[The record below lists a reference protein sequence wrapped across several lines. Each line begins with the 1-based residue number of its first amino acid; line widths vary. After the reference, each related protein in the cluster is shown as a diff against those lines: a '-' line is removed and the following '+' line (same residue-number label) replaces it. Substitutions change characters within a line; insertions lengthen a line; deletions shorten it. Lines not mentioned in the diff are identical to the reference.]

1 MIFGEYS
8 YEDDIRVQR
17 QEAFED
23 GIEKGIAQ
31 GVAQQKAEDEKLL
44 AEERTLNAQK
54 DARIAELEAL
64 LAKK

>member
-31 GVAQQKAEDEKLL
+31 DVAQQKAEDEKLL